1 MVINLILSLILWILG
16 ALTFAFN
23 AIGLWAPWHY
33 AGFGFVFYLIIPA
46 IAGAISLFSSIKNR
60 NCKNVVIN
68 LLIIL
73 FNIILTL
80 FTVSVSSTWFW

>member
-1 MVINLILSLILWILG
+1 MAINLILSFVLWILG

-23 AIGLWAPWHY
+23 VIGLWAPWHL

-46 IAGAISLFSSIKNR
+46 VAGAISLFVSIKNR
-60 NCKNVVIN
+60 NFKNVLLN

-73 FNIILTL
+73 FNIIVTL
-80 FTVSVSSTWFW
+80 FTVLISATWFW

>member
-1 MVINLILSLILWILG
+1 MVINLILSFVLWILG

-46 IAGAISLFSSIKNR
+46 AAGAISLFVSIKNR
-60 NCKNVVIN
+60 NFKNLLLN

-73 FNIILTL
+73 FNSLNNSITIIL
-80 FTVSVSSTWFW
+80 

>member
-1 MVINLILSLILWILG
+1 MVINLILSFVLWILG

-23 AIGLWAPWHY
+23 AIGLWAPWHL

-46 IAGAISLFSSIKNR
+46 VAGAISLFVSIKNR
-60 NCKNVVIN
+60 NFKNLLLN

-73 FNIILTL
+73 FNIIVTL
-80 FTVSVSSTWFW
+80 FTVSISATWFW